1 MPAISTFLAAK
12 LRITQPSEL
21 VPSRSGSQTKFGA
34 LMICHSWRDCGL
46 YCSGLMNRQRP
57 NRLCQAVS
65 VVIWMAR

>member
-21 VPSRSGSQTKFGA
+21 VPSRSGSQTKVGT
-34 LMICHSWRDCGL
+34 LRMRHSPLPAGL
-46 YCSGLMNRQRP
+46 KVSGLMNRQRP